1 MAEPLELLNE
11 LVHLAHERS
20 GESRRKFLRQVTD
33 VFMLTPER
41 YTDLQRQCF
50 GEIIEKVAYDL
61 EWQMRKE
68 LALRICSENYAPRKL
83 IQRLAH
89 DEIPV
94 AQPVLEQ
101 SPVLTEVDLVQVSE
115 NRSQDHLL
123 AITKR
128 MDIGTRLAT
137 VLVKHG
143 DGRVIES
150 LVHNQQAKIS
160 PDDIQHIAKR
170 AESCNL
176 LQLALVRRRDLPK
189 SVMIDLFEHV
199 SESLKNELQDR
210 IADSDMKNLEEVID
224 SMKANVLQSKQS
236 RVELHI
242 DELARYGRLNEQSLL
257 RFVKEDK
264 PLEFLIGLAKFLGID
279 ISTVQQALADETGEG
294 LSIALRAADFS
305 AGSFKEIAMCPMTTV
320 SSDLPTVMQ
329 LVRLYQKM
337 PRENAQQAMGFL
349 RIRLQAD
356 QASL

>member
-1 MAEPLELLNE
+1 MAEPLELLKE
-11 LVHLAHERS
+11 LVHLAHERAD
-20 GESRRKFLRQVTD
+20 ESRCKFLRQVTD

-68 LALRICSENYAPRKL
+68 LARRISSENYAPRKL
-83 IQRLAH
+83 VQRLAH
-89 DEIPV
+89 DVIPV

-115 NRSQDHLL
+115 NRSQYHLL

-128 MDIGTRLAT
+128 MDIGTRLAA

-143 DGRVIES
+143 DGHVIES
-150 LVHNQQAKIS
+150 LVHNQQAEIS
-160 PDDIQHIAKR
+160 LDDIQHIAKR

-189 SVMIDLFEHV
+189 SVMIDLFDHV
-199 SESLKNELQDR
+199 SESLKNKLQER
-210 IADSDMKNLEEVID
+210 IADSDMRNLEDVID

-236 RVELHI
+236 RAELHI
-242 DELARYGRLNEQSLL
+242 DELARSGRLNEQSLL
-257 RFVKEDK
+257 CFVKKNK
-264 PLEFLIGLAKFLGID
+264 PLEFLIGLAMFLEID
-279 ISTVQQALADETGEG
+279 ISTVQQVLTDETGKG

-305 AGSFKEIAMCPMTTV
+305 AGSFKEIVMCPMTTV
-320 SSDLPTVMQ
+320 DSELPTVMQ
-329 LVRLYQKM
+329 LVRLYQNM
-337 PRENAQQAMGFL
+337 PRENAQEAMRFL
-349 RIRLQAD
+349 RMRMQAD

>member
-68 LALRICSENYAPRKL
+68 LALRICSEHYAPRQL

-128 MDIGTRLAT
+128 MDIGTRLA
-137 VLVKHG
+137 
-143 DGRVIES
+143 
-150 LVHNQQAKIS
+150 
-160 PDDIQHIAKR
+160 
-170 AESCNL
+170 
-176 LQLALVRRRDLPK
+176 
-189 SVMIDLFEHV
+189 
-199 SESLKNELQDR
+199 
-210 IADSDMKNLEEVID
+210 
-224 SMKANVLQSKQS
+224 
-236 RVELHI
+236 
-242 DELARYGRLNEQSLL
+242 
-257 RFVKEDK
+257 
-264 PLEFLIGLAKFLGID
+264 
-279 ISTVQQALADETGEG
+279 
-294 LSIALRAADFS
+294 
-305 AGSFKEIAMCPMTTV
+305 
-320 SSDLPTVMQ
+320 
-329 LVRLYQKM
+329 
-337 PRENAQQAMGFL
+337 
-349 RIRLQAD
+349 
-356 QASL
+356 